1 MSQLVIFND
10 ETEREIYE
18 ERVAICTESGVDED
32 RARQLAMDQVENHRH
47 RSEVRDVIRKFQ
59 NGGRKALELYLA
71 LVKQKRGANAALR
84 LRDDAREQYKKG
96 NRGDSGDWR

>member
-47 RSEVRDVIRKFQ
+47 RSEVRDVIRNFQ

-71 LVKQKRGANAALR
+71 LVKQKRGANSAAR

-96 NRGDSGDWR
+96 NRGEPERWL

>member
-59 NGGRKALELYLA
+59 TGGRKALELYLA
-71 LVKQKRGANAALR
+71 LVEQKRGANAALR

-96 NRGDSGDWR
+96 NRGDSGGWR